1 MLMVLSLIW
10 TSRLSQTNLTRMMSP
25 AFFRVW
31 TLRNLTKKNDTP
43 VDIDTLSG
51 IAVGCIGM
59 GHTDFC
65 RCTPP
70 EFQAIFD
77 QWHNRERNLD
87 RGMWER
93 ARMMCICILQ
103 PYSKEPLSPTDIIR
117 LPWDE
122 EKLESVGTA
131 AMEQEDMPELK
142 RRFSEVKARY
152 GLR

>member
-1 MLMVLSLIW
+1 
-10 TSRLSQTNLTRMMSP
+10 MMSP

>member
-1 MLMVLSLIW
+1 
-10 TSRLSQTNLTRMMSP
+10 MS
-25 AFFRVW
+25 
-31 TLRNLTKKNDTP
+31 
-43 VDIDTLSG
+43 
-51 IAVGCIGM
+51 
-59 GHTDFC
+59 HTDFC

-122 EKLESVGTA
+122 EKLESAGTA
-131 AMEQEDMPELK
+131 AMKQEDMPELK